1 MLRINIFN
9 EPAVTGDDSLDPG
22 PELQA
27 GLRHGVAVKG
37 AHQRHHLLDQVLDFV
52 VRLCTDL

>member
-1 MLRINIFN
+1 MRIKIFN
-9 EPAVTGDDSLDPG
+9 EIDVTGDDSLDPG

-27 GLRHGVAVKG
+27 GLRHGVPVQG
-37 AHQRHHLLDQVLDFV
+37 AHQRPHLLDQVLDFV